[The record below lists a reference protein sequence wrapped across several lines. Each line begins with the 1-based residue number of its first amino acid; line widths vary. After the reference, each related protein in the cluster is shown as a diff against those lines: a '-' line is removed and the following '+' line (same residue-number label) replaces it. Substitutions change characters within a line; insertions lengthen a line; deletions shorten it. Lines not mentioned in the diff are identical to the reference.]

1 MSNLYNG
8 RIFSTSLLSGG
19 LSYWYS
25 IKEKILEYDTL
36 NKCHND
42 KNSFF
47 INYDDNLYDITKF
60 INKTPGDPS
69 KISFVTGKI
78 LENYW
83 KKSFITLDSNL
94 KSKYIENSS
103 YRTNYTNYTNFKNYT
118 NYYNDFFAKSNK
130 FNSNDTKIIKNHIS

>member
-1 MSNLYNG
+1 MSNLFNG
-8 RIFSTSLLSGG
+8 LIFSTSLLSGG

-36 NKCHND
+36 NKCQNG

-47 INYDDNLYDITKF
+47 INYDDNLYDISKL
-60 INKTPGDPS
+60 INKNPGDPS

-83 KKSFITLDSNL
+83 EIL
-94 KSKYIENSS
+94 IC
-103 YRTNYTNYTNFKNYT
+103 
-118 NYYNDFFAKSNK
+118 
-130 FNSNDTKIIKNHIS
+130 I